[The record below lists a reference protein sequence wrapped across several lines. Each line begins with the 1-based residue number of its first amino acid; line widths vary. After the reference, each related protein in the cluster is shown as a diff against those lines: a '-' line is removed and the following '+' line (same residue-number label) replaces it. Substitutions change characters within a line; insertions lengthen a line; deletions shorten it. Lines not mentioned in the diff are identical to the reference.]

1 MSARRAIIDEAEP
14 SWMVTYADLMTLLL
28 VFFVLLF
35 SISTVKK
42 EQFASTIR
50 SFQLA
55 IGDTGGSLIPL
66 PEELRAPAIEI
77 PDSLEQN
84 NADQITP
91 PIVVVQEV
99 EQEEIRLPEMPEAEE
114 EEDLSYMSNS
124 LRDVFASMGVT
135 DAVDVGEPRDGKI
148 RIRVKGSVLFKSG
161 DAEFNRQM
169 MPILDGLLE
178 KLEKNP
184 EFKMGIQG
192 HTDNIPIE
200 TAKFPSN
207 WELSAI
213 RATTVLRYLVRG
225 GIDPE
230 RVTATGYGDALPI
243 APNET
248 VEQRAANRRIEFV
261 LEKVLEP

>member
-55 IGDTGGSLIPL
+55 IGNTGGSIVPL

-77 PDSLEQN
+77 LDSEDVN
-84 NADQITP
+84 NADQVVP
-91 PIVVVQEV
+91 PDVVLE
-99 EQEEIRLPEMPEAEE
+99 EQEDIRLPEMPMVDENA
-114 EEDLSYMSNS
+114 DLKFLSNS
-124 LRDVFASMGVT
+124 LKDVFSSMGVS
-135 DAVDVGEPRDGKI
+135 DSVDISEPRDGKI
-148 RIRVKGSVLFKSG
+148 RIRVKGALLFGSG
-161 DAEFNRQM
+161 DAAFKRQV
-169 MPILDGLLE
+169 MPILDELLE
-178 KLEKNP
+178 TLEKNP
-184 EFKMGIQG
+184 EFKVGIQG
-192 HTDNIPIE
+192 HSDNIPIE
-200 TAKFPSN
+200 TVKFPSN

-213 RATTVLRYLVRG
+213 RATTVLRYLLRG
-225 GIDPE
+225 GIEPE

-243 APNET
+243 GPNDT
-248 VEQRAANRRIEFV
+248 VEQRAENRRIEFV
-261 LEKVLEP
+261 LEKVSGL

>member
-1 MSARRAIIDEAEP
+1 MSARRQIIDESEP
-14 SWMVTYADLMTLLL
+14 GWMVTYADLMTLLL

-66 PEELRAPAIEI
+66 PEELKAPAIEV
-77 PDSLEQN
+77 PDSLEEN
-84 NADQITP
+84 NADQLEP
-91 PIVVVQEV
+91 PDMVVQE
-99 EQEEIRLPEMPEAEE
+99 QKEETLPEMPEVDKNKELAY
-114 EEDLSYMSNS
+114 LSNS
-124 LRDVFASMGVT
+124 LKDVFSSMGIT
-135 DAVDVGEPRDGKI
+135 DEVDVGEARDGKI
-148 RIRVKGSVLFKSG
+148 HVRVKGSVLFESG
-161 DAEFNRQM
+161 DSAFNKHM
-169 MPILDGLLE
+169 MPILDILLE

-184 EFKMGIQG
+184 EYKMGIQG

-200 TAKFPSN
+200 TARFPSN

-243 APNET
+243 VPNDT
-248 VEQRAANRRIEFV
+248 VEQRAENRRIEFV
-261 LEKVLEP
+261 LEKVKEP

>member
-1 MSARRAIIDEAEP
+1 MSARRIIIDEAES

-66 PEELRAPAIEI
+66 PEELIESTI
-77 PDSLEQN
+77 GGPDSLAQQ
-84 NADQITP
+84 NADQL
-91 PIVVVQEV
+91 VSLQEV
-99 EQEEIRLPEMPEAEE
+99 EREESQLPEMPEAE

-124 LRDVFASMGVT
+124 LKDIFASMGMV

-148 RIRVKGSVLFKSG
+148 RIRIKGSVLFKSG
-161 DAEFNRQM
+161 DAAFNRHM
-169 MPILDGLLE
+169 MPILDSLVEL
-178 KLEKNP
+178 LEKNP
-184 EFKMGIQG
+184 EFIMGIQG
-192 HTDNIPIE
+192 HTDNIPID
-200 TAKFPSN
+200 TVKFPSN

-225 GIDPE
+225 GINPE
-230 RVTATGYGDALPI
+230 RVTATGYGDALPVF
-243 APNET
+243 PNDT
-248 VEQRAANRRIEFV
+248 VEQRAKNRRIEFV
-261 LEKVLEP
+261 LEKVREP